1 MITGHTRARP
11 HSTGDVANYL
21 ERVRA
26 EFEEMPGL
34 CLTLDQARR
43 LWHLETVCCEAV
55 LAELV
60 AQRFVRRTHR
70 GAFVRG

>member
-1 MITGHTRARP
+1 MTTGRTRAWSP
-11 HSTGDVANYL
+11 LPAAVAAHL
-21 ERVRA
+21 DRVRA

-43 LWHLETVCCEAV
+43 LWQLDAVCCEAV